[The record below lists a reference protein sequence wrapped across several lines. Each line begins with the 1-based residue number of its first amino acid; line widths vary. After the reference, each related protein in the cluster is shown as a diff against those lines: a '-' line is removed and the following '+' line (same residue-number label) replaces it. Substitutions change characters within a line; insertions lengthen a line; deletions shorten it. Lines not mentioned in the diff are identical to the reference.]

1 MLCALGNLYHNH
13 TIKRSTTMTTIRNG
27 SNGGN
32 GKTPVR
38 ECRVCIHAGKPY
50 DECTTHWVK
59 DRSGN
64 VVCPTLLNQKCLVCG
79 TCGHTASYC
88 KMKFGVGSIGSTAAI
103 ASSTKPPTKPP
114 TKPAQVAQSIPRP
127 ASSNRYALLGLIE
140 EEQNNAREKS
150 IAMFPTLPLVVPVP
164 VPEMKPV
171 ITRPAAQ
178 TVQAP
183 VQATCAI
190 SWAKRL
196 SSPPPP
202 PQQLISVK
210 CHGRDKGVSVKVS
223 WADEA

>member
-1 MLCALGNLYHNH
+1 
-13 TIKRSTTMTTIRNG
+13 MTTIRNG
-27 SNGGN
+27 SNGS
-32 GKTPVR
+32 KLFDPTVR

-50 DECTTHWVK
+50 AECITHWVK

-64 VVCPTLLNQKCLVCG
+64 ITCPTLLNQKCLVCG

-88 KMKFGVGSIGSTAAI
+88 KSKIGGEATPADAI
-103 ASSTKPPTKPP
+103 ASSTKPMKPP

-140 EEQNNAREKS
+140 EEQDNAREKS
-150 IAMFPTLPLVVPVP
+150 IAMFPTLVVQVPVP

-223 WADEA
+223 WADEAE

>member
-1 MLCALGNLYHNH
+1 
-13 TIKRSTTMTTIRNG
+13 MTTIRNG

-38 ECRVCIHAGKPY
+38 ECRVCIHAGKSY
-50 DECTTHWVK
+50 AECTTHWVK

-88 KMKFGVGSIGSTAAI
+88 KMKFSVGSTAAI
-103 ASSTKPPTKPP
+103 ASSTKPPTKP
-114 TKPAQVAQSIPRP
+114 AQVAQSRPRP

-140 EEQNNAREKS
+140 EEQDNVKEEF

-164 VPEMKPV
+164 VPEMKPN

-183 VQATCAI
+183 VQATGAI

-202 PQQLISVK
+202 PPQIISFK

-223 WADEA
+223 WADEAEEM